1 MVMRDP
7 SVERGAIL
15 FFRIA
20 MGWTFLYAGL
30 SQIINPKF
38 SAVAF
43 LSHTKTLHHL
53 FIWLTRPN
61 IVPVVSFAVE
71 WGHVLIG
78 LSLVTG
84 CLVRFSIPWAIV
96 LLVVYYFG
104 HLDFPYIENHS
115 NFIVD
120 FHLVY
125 AVILYWLLKN
135 DAGLVWGVDAWLR
148 RFRVVEA
155 SDPSSV

>member
-1 MVMRDP
+1 MRDANFEKG
-7 SVERGAIL
+7 VIL

-30 SQIINPKF
+30 SQVINQNF
-38 SAVAF
+38 SAAGF
-43 LSHTKTLHHL
+43 LSHTKTFHPL
-53 FIWLTRPN
+53 FIWLSRPN
-61 IVPVVSFAVE
+61 IVPVVSLLVE
-71 WGHVLIG
+71 WGHILIG

-84 CLVRFSIPWAIV
+84 CLVRFSIPWAI
-96 LLVVYYFG
+96 LLLMAYYFG

-125 AVILYWLLKN
+125 AGILYYLVKSH
-135 DAGLVWGVDAWLR
+135 AGLVWGVDAWLQR
-148 RFRVVEA
+148 LPVIET

>member
-1 MVMRDP
+1 MRDANF
-7 SVERGAIL
+7 EKGAIL

-30 SQIINPKF
+30 SQVLNPNF
-38 SAVAF
+38 SAAGF
-43 LSHTKTLHHL
+43 LSHTKTFHAL
-53 FIWLTRPN
+53 FIWLSQPN
-61 IVPVVSFAVE
+61 IVPIISFLVE

-78 LSLVTG
+78 LSLVAG
-84 CLVRFSIPWAIV
+84 CLVRFSIPWAIFLFV
-96 LLVVYYFG
+96 AYYLA
-104 HLDFPYIENHS
+104 HLDFPYVENHS

-125 AVILYWLLKN
+125 AGILYYLVKSH
-135 DAGLVWGVDAWLR
+135 AGLVWGVDAWLQR
-148 RFRVVEA
+148 LPVIET